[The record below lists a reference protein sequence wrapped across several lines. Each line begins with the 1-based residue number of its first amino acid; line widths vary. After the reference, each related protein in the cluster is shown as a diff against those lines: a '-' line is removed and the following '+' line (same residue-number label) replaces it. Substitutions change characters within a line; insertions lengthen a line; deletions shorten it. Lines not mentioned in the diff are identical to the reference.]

1 MNGSA
6 SASPA
11 VRQGEAV
18 AEAPRATAAAAF
30 LYGLLVVQ
38 IVVGLEFFMTVLTKL
53 VRGGFVSGLGAD
65 LQDRVQAAP
74 AWYRSFAENV
84 VIPRA
89 TVFGYLIIVGELFV
103 GVTLITTTVVWFARW
118 PRLSV
123 AARSAL
129 VMAVILAALAGLA
142 MPLNYHIANGA
153 TNLWQLGG
161 SPFDEAVDINTVMT
175 LVEGTIV
182 VVMSGILVSLR
193 RGGRSSE

>member
-6 SASPA
+6 SASQA

-18 AEAPRATAAAAF
+18 AEAPRATAAVF

-38 IVVGLEFFMTVLTKL
+38 IVVGLEFFVTVLTKL

-84 VIPRA
+84 VIPHA
-89 TVFGYLIIVGELFV
+89 TLFGYLIIVGELFV
-103 GVTLITTTVVWFARW
+103 GVTLITTAVVWFVRW

-142 MPLNYHIANGA
+142 MTLNYHIANGA
-153 TNLWQLGG
+153 TNLWQLGE
-161 SPFDEAVDINTVMT
+161 SPFDEAVDINTVLT
-175 LVEGTIV
+175 LIEATIV
-182 VVMSGILVSLR
+182 VVMCGILVSLR
-193 RGGRSSE
+193 RGGRPSE